1 MSPSRIIALTA
12 LLANFLIA
20 ANITVVDP
28 NSIVQLDG
36 VVHNKTDLCNAL
48 KLKDLSDITVV
59 YAVEKVDE
67 SNIDFF
73 NKKVKEAGD
82 EGYDLHLKQFIVK
95 SCNLDDKSF
104 LLCLQTIESK
114 KLSIIDSD
122 KAKIGQIFDPSP
134 KNSIILFEDATSN
147 NFVFEARVLAGEHK
161 SAPLNAKANANDK
174 SDPVDPHDNV
184 ELSDEEKT
192 GAETSGTAKATND
205 NGEQVNINISP
216 EGVMGVG
223 LGVAFV
229 LILVVYFG
237 LMMNSADFNP
247 KFIKEKLP
255 QGKEY

>member
-1 MSPSRIIALTA
+1 MSPSRILAMTA
-12 LLANFLIA
+12 LLAKILIA

-28 NSIVQLDG
+28 NSIIQLDG

-48 KLKDLSDITVV
+48 KLKDLSDISVTYV
-59 YAVEKVDE
+59 VEKVDE

-73 NKKVKEAGD
+73 NMKVKEASDDGF
-82 EGYDLHLKQFIVK
+82 DLHLKQFIVK
-95 SCNLDDKSF
+95 SCNMDDTSF
-104 LLCLQTIESK
+104 LLCLKTIESK

-122 KAKIGQIFDPSP
+122 KAKIEQIFDPSP

-147 NFVFEARVLAGEHK
+147 NFTFEARVLAEEDK
-161 SAPLNAKANANDK
+161 DATLNAHTNAEAK
-174 SDPVDPHDNV
+174 SDPIDPHNDI
-184 ELSDEEKT
+184 ELSEEERAAKDN
-192 GAETSGTAKATND
+192 AAKAAAAD
-205 NGEQVNINISP
+205 QVNINIRP

-223 LGVAFV
+223 LAIAFI
-229 LILVVYFG
+229 LILIVYFG